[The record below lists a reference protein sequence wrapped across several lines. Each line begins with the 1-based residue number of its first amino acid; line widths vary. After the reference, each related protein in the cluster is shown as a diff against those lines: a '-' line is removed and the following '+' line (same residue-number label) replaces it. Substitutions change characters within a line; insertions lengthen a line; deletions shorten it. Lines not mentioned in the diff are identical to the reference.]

1 MHIIIWIIAGALLPW
16 FPFSW
21 IFNRLLVSA
30 PGAWARALAVIV
42 LPQLG
47 LLLLLKSGAW
57 LILGQEMPQALRAL
71 ALFTAI
77 LYAYRAAGTRD
88 VQIWARF
95 MGTSGLSLTWLLIG
109 LLPGHWGVQLFALAW
124 SIPAALMLVW
134 AGILTHKTGGSYLG
148 LTGGFA
154 RVLPRL
160 SVLMSLTALA
170 ATATPVFPN
179 FFALLEAME
188 SLPLIWMPLL
198 LLVLLL
204 WGWTVGRFLQDL
216 LFGIYHGESLHD
228 LSVGGTWLGGLALG
242 IFALV
247 GLFWGGIWIIN

>member
-30 PGAWARALAVIV
+30 PGAWARALAVLV

-57 LILGQEMPQALRAL
+57 MSLGQEMPQTLRAL

-88 VQIWARF
+88 VQIWARL
-95 MGTSGLSLTWLLIG
+95 MATSGLSLTWLLVG
-109 LLPGHWGVQLFALAW
+109 LLPRYWDVQFFVLAW
-124 SIPAALMLVW
+124 SIPAALMLLW
-134 AGILTHKTGGSYLG
+134 AGILTQRTGGSYLG

-154 RVLPRL
+154 RVMPRL

-179 FFALLEAME
+179 FFALLQAMA
-188 SLPLIWMPLL
+188 SLPISWMPLL

-204 WGWTVGRFLQDL
+204 WGWTVGRLLQDL
-216 LFGIYHGESLHD
+216 LFGIYRGEPVDD
-228 LSVGGTWLGGLALG
+228 LSVGGTWLGGLTLG
-242 IFALV
+242 VFALV